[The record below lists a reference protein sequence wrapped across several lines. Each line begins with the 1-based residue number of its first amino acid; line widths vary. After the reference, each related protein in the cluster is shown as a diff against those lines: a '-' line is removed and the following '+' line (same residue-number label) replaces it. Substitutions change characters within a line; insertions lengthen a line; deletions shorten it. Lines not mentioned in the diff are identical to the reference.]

1 MIDRCS
7 SSRSGNGWEAVQT
20 AGVRMG
26 WEALVA
32 RGGADKQTLQMVPG
46 PPVSVVTDSGRLRPW
61 AQPWTKTSCAL
72 RDVCSLVTWER
83 LALLPPPP
91 PPATCIQAPRG
102 HSAPAT
108 DCCSLGLSPPVAGAT
123 APLATNS
130 FCRATPVLF
139 SLTGSGQP
147 RSGLNCVPRK
157 LHLPLTPSTCECDPV
172 QK

>member
-1 MIDRCS
+1 M
-7 SSRSGNGWEAVQT
+7 QT

-91 PPATCIQAPRG
+91 PQPHASRHHVVTQRLPRIVAL
-102 HSAPAT
+102 SA
-108 DCCSLGLSPPVAGAT
+108 SV
-123 APLATNS
+123 PLW
-130 FCRATPVLF
+130 L
-139 SLTGSGQP
+139 
-147 RSGLNCVPRK
+147 VP
-157 LHLPLTPSTCECDPV
+157 LPH
-172 QK
+172 

>member
-46 PPVSVVTDSGRLRPW
+46 PPVSVVTDGGRLRPW

-91 PPATCIQAPRG
+91 PSHMHPGTTWSLSACHGLLLSRPQSPCGWCHCPISHQQLLQG
-102 HSAPAT
+102 HP
-108 DCCSLGLSPPVAGAT
+108 C
-123 APLATNS
+123 
-130 FCRATPVLF
+130 PVLSYRLRAAAF
-139 SLTGSGQP
+139 RVELCPPKTTSAS
-147 RSGLNCVPRK
+147 
-157 LHLPLTPSTCECDPV
+157 DP
-172 QK
+172 QYL